1 MALVLPRGALFLGA
15 THLPSDLGGAGTCS
29 DFYTLKTPSITSNR
43 LIFVFGQII
52 GFYESTMETAIIPCE
67 SESDAGVF
75 LPAEMAQ
82 PEVEEPPRARTDD
95 QETTGTLHC

>member
-15 THLPSDLGGAGTCS
+15 TDLPSDLGGAGTCS
-29 DFYTLKTPSITSNR
+29 DFYTPKTPSITSNH

-52 GFYESTMETAIIPCE
+52 GFYKSTMEAAIIPFE
-67 SESDAGVF
+67 SESDAGAF
-75 LPAEMAQ
+75 LPVEMAQ
-82 PEVEEPPRARTDD
+82 PEPPRALEDG